1 MSNYNPEQ
9 FEELYQLTS
18 DSEIIKRLEKIENEQ
33 KQAQKTY
40 KERLKM
46 KNYLSGIRKEA
57 PARILAMM
65 NDLATALDEG
75 EVEAIEELCWH
86 KEGNLVDLLGD
97 MLVLCN
103 ESEVLPA
110 KKNILSN
117 GEKLDRATVL
127 ARANDPNNLAWDFC
141 GRCSRPMRTSWI
153 KYHQENAMVC
163 KEIKSG
169 RSATLKLNT
178 RHDTGQHI
186 KHISLSLAGAIED
199 SDEETD
205 CQIED

>member
-57 PARILAMM
+57 PARIIAMM
-65 NDLATALDEG
+65 NDIAEALDNG
-75 EVEAIEELCWH
+75 DTEAMSELCWH

-103 ESEVLPA
+103 E
-110 KKNILSN
+110 
-117 GEKLDRATVL
+117 
-127 ARANDPNNLAWDFC
+127 C
-141 GRCSRPMRTSWI
+141 
-153 KYHQENAMVC
+153 
-163 KEIKSG
+163 
-169 RSATLKLNT
+169 
-178 RHDTGQHI
+178 
-186 KHISLSLAGAIED
+186 
-199 SDEETD
+199 
-205 CQIED
+205 